1 MAIKFAIAFCLTY
14 KKQWHIFGLLMLQ
27 KLLQVVLNF
36 RTFHFCTTCIFVYY
50 KFSAQIH
57 LLYAELK
64 LSHIADERTFQAI
77 TQWQCKLSPKL
88 CFVSTKCQKGQSR
101 WPRGL
106 RHGSVVAHLLGLQV
120 WIMPGTCILSLVS
133 VVRCQIKLSATG
145 WSLIQKHATE
155 CGVCKAGIT

>member
-1 MAIKFAIAFCLTY
+1 MAIKFTIAFCLTY

-77 TQWQCKLSPKL
+77 TQWQCKTESQTVFCVYQMPKRPIPVATRSKAWVCGCSLARIAGLNHARDMHSVSCECCALSD
-88 CFVSTKCQKGQSR
+88 
-101 WPRGL
+101 
-106 RHGSVVAHLLGLQV
+106 
-120 WIMPGTCILSLVS
+120 
-133 VVRCQIKLSATG
+133 
-145 WSLIQKHATE
+145 
-155 CGVCKAGIT
+155 